1 MDKVCDGKED
11 CPLTETSS
19 GGEDES
25 ECDQG
30 SGSLPPELAED
41 TTMAPTTTTTT
52 TTTTTP
58 SPTAVTDLPD
68 SSVLCA
74 GVALDP
80 RRYLVPHP
88 TICNKFFSCQ
98 NLGRKRYKA
107 HLFLCPATTMFS
119 SNLMVCNF
127 ANPACFNQPR
137 PAQRSRGRGSRG
149 RGGKKEKVKEVWSR
163 VKKLWNGARKRRQR
177 QPRNMRSFSS
187 GGLWKSFCEKIQS
200 FTRKA
205 RMITSL

>member
-1 MDKVCDGKED
+1 
-11 CPLTETSS
+11 
-19 GGEDES
+19 
-25 ECDQG
+25 
-30 SGSLPPELAED
+30 
-41 TTMAPTTTTTT
+41 MAPTT

-149 RGGKKEKVKEVWSR
+149 RGGKKEKVKEVWTR

-187 GGLWKSFCEKIQS
+187 GGLWKSFW
-200 FTRKA
+200 RKNPELYA
-205 RMITSL
+205 KSKMITSL